1 MRFTECIR
9 EKARK
14 TNRRIVF
21 PEGKELRVLK
31 AASFLQTQE
40 ILACIVL
47 GTASEIRTIAEQGAI
62 ALDQIEVH
70 EPANS
75 ANAFQLAES
84 YFALRRDKGVTLE
97 QSHEIV
103 RDPLYFGDMM
113 VSRNLCDGC
122 VAGSQY
128 TTGEVL
134 RAAIQTVGLAEGNSI
149 VSSLFTMVLP
159 NDRILTF
166 ADCAVVPD
174 PDAAQLADIAITS
187 AATHHRLTGEEPL
200 VAMLSFSTKGSAKHP
215 KVEKVQRA
223 LELAQAK
230 QPGLKIDGE
239 LQVDAAL
246 VESVAVGKAPGSSVA
261 GRANVLIFPD
271 LDAGNIAYKLTERLG
286 GAQAIGPILQ
296 GLAKPINDLSRGCSW
311 KDIVDLACITT
322 LMN

>member
-1 MRFTECIR
+1 MLTKIQDGLPKRRFTKEDHSL
-9 EKARK
+9 K
-14 TNRRIVF
+14 TFFFN
-21 PEGKELRVLK
+21 
-31 AASFLQTQE
+31 
-40 ILACIVL
+40 
-47 GTASEIRTIAEQGAI
+47 
-62 ALDQIEVH
+62 
-70 EPANS
+70 
-75 ANAFQLAES
+75 
-84 YFALRRDKGVTLE
+84 
-97 QSHEIV
+97 
-103 RDPLYFGDMM
+103 
-113 VSRNLCDGC
+113 
-122 VAGSQY
+122 
-128 TTGEVL
+128 
-134 RAAIQTVGLAEGNSI
+134 AAIQTVGLAEGNSI
-149 VSSLFTMVLP
+149 VSSLFTMMLP

-215 KVEKVQRA
+215 KVEKVQQA

-246 VESVAVGKAPGSSVA
+246 VESVAEGKAPGSSVA

-311 KDIVDLACITT
+311 KDIVDMACITT